1 MQAIIFGFVDNGVM
15 LVGAFFGLSLEAY
28 LPRQFR
34 KGMGAVIGGA
44 LGNAF
49 SDFCGGLACAD
60 MTLALGTCAGC
71 ILAMVLIPVFIL
83 IKNRKVKI

>member
-28 LPRQFR
+28 LPRHFR

-49 SDFCGGLACAD
+49 SDFCAGIACAD
-60 MTLALGTCAGC
+60 MTLAVGTCVGC
-71 ILAMVLIPVFIL
+71 LIALVLIPVFLL
-83 IKNRKVKI
+83 IKNRKTA